1 MQSYSKTNNAKTL
14 TNVGGIGKDAN
25 TEKVNSSFPNVVNFL
40 TKLESFTFAP
50 PSDNLWNVEI
60 YLESQNTQLKNDIV
74 ELYSNIVNVNKMWN
88 QKVGTRWKI
97 DLEQPSRTS
106 GNTGE
111 TYIQHFSEKSGIFL
125 AQDINFTPMSIN
137 VIDKPWSAS
146 ANNNMFLNFGNV
158 ATGRSESKSLKIS
171 FLISNWD
178 IGDILFD
185 PWISA
190 VGQ

>member
-1 MQSYSKTNNAKTL
+1 M
-14 TNVGGIGKDAN
+14 
-25 TEKVNSSFPNVVNFL
+25 NFL
-40 TKLESFTFAP
+40 TKLEEFTFAP
-50 PSDNLWNVEI
+50 PSDNLWTIEI
-60 YLESQNTQLKNDIV
+60 YLETQNAQLNDSIETLYKNII
-74 ELYSNIVNVNKMWN
+74 EVNKIWN

-111 TYIQHFSEKSGIFL
+111 TYIRHFAEKTGIFL
-125 AQDINFTPMSIN
+125 AQDVNFTPMSVN
-137 VIDKPWSAS
+137 VIDKPWSAAS
-146 ANNNMFLNFGNV
+146 NNNMFLNFGN
-158 ATGRSESKSLKIS
+158 AAAGRSESKSLKVS

-190 VGQ
+190 VG